1 MRIEGK
7 DYRTIWFEDNVV
19 KIIDQTKLPH
29 QFIIKDLKTIKD
41 AINAIK
47 IMEVR
52 GAPLI
57 GATAAY
63 GLVLAII
70 ENNDQ
75 SFLKKSADELISS
88 RPTAIN
94 LRWAVDRMMNKLSG
108 LNSDKILEI
117 ALNEAKDIC
126 EEDIK
131 FCENIGL
138 NGLKI
143 IEEIYNK
150 KKDTVNILTHC
161 NAGWLATINWG
172 TATSPIYHA
181 HKKGIPVHVW
191 ADETRPRN
199 QGANLTSYELN
210 EEGIKNT
217 IIADNTGGIL
227 MQRGEVDMCIV
238 GTDRTLAN
246 GDVCNKVGTYLK
258 ALAAHDNKIPF
269 YVALPSSTI
278 DWNIKDHKDIPIDDT
293 KIWAQRLSYVGE
305 LGYELYVEVKD
316 AKKIYELII
325 EKGKDH
331 NLSNCGM
338 HAMDIMRMESGFL
351 HWGHDISPEE
361 NQYQAGLSFTISNKK
376 NVDFIGKSALEK
388 IDKEKI
394 KTRFAKFTLK
404 DSKPGEPLLL
414 HDEPIYLEDK
424 IIGRSTSGNYSF
436 NFKKNLTFGYINNDF
451 SNEELQNK
459 NLFIEVEKKKYPIEI
474 SNKPLKQTNFKNN

>member
-1 MRIEGK
+1 MKIKGK
-7 DYRTIWFEDNVV
+7 EYRTIWFENNVV

-29 QFIIKDLKTIKD
+29 KFLIKDLKSAKE

-47 IMEVR
+47 TMEVR

-75 SFLKKSADELISS
+75 SFLKKSADDLIKS

-94 LRWAVDRMMNKLSG
+94 LKWAVDRMMNKLSG
-108 LNSDKILEI
+108 VNSEKILDI
-117 ALNEAKDIC
+117 ALNEAKEIC
-126 EEDIK
+126 EEDIN

-143 IEEIYNK
+143 IEEIYNE

-181 HKKGIPVHVW
+181 HNKGIPVHVW

-217 IIADNTGGIL
+217 IISDNTGGIL
-227 MQRGEVDMCIV
+227 MQRGQVDMCIV
-238 GTDRTLAN
+238 GTDRTLSN

-258 ALAAHDNKIPF
+258 ALAAKDNNVPF

-278 DWNIKDHKDIPIDDT
+278 DWNIRNSQDIPIEERSSEELS
-293 KIWAQRLSYVGE
+293 KIEGVDEDGK
-305 LGYELYVEVKD
+305 VK
-316 AKKIYELII
+316 KVKIYPNKSKAMNLAFDVTPAKYITGLIT
-325 EKGKDH
+325 EKGICEASEK
-331 NLSNCGM
+331 
-338 HAMDIMRMESGFL
+338 
-351 HWGHDISPEE
+351 
-361 NQYQAGLSFTISNKK
+361 GL
-376 NVDFIGKSALEK
+376 
-388 IDKEKI
+388 
-394 KTRFAKFTLK
+394 
-404 DSKPGEPLLL
+404 
-414 HDEPIYLEDK
+414 
-424 IIGRSTSGNYSF
+424 
-436 NFKKNLTFGYINNDF
+436 
-451 SNEELQNK
+451 K
-459 NLFIEVEKKKYPIEI
+459 NLFK
-474 SNKPLKQTNFKNN
+474 

>member
-1 MRIEGK
+1 MRIEGNEH
-7 DYRTIWFEDNVV
+7 RTIWYEKNIV

-29 QFIIKDLKTIKD
+29 QFIIKELKTVKD
-41 AINAIK
+41 SINAIK
-47 IMEVR
+47 TMEVR

-63 GLVLAII
+63 GIVLAVQ
-70 ENNDQ
+70 ENNNLE
-75 SFLKKSADELISS
+75 FIKKSSEDLIKS

-94 LRWAVDRMMNKLSG
+94 LKWAVDRIMKKISG
-108 LNSDKILEI
+108 INGDQILEVT
-117 ALNEAKDIC
+117 LNEAKEIC
-126 EEDIK
+126 NEDEK
-131 FCENIGL
+131 FCKNIGL

-191 ADETRPRN
+191 VDETRPRN

-238 GTDRTLAN
+238 GTDRTLAK

-258 ALAAHDNKIPF
+258 ALAAYDNNIPF

-278 DWNIKDHKDIPIDDT
+278 DWDLKDFRKIPIEERNSEELSHIEGVDT
-293 KIWAQRLSYVGE
+293 DGE
-305 LGYELYVEVKD
+305 LKKVLIYPGKSKAMNLAFDITPAKYVTK
-316 AKKIYELII
+316 LIT
-325 EKGKDH
+325 EKGICDA
-331 NLSNCGM
+331 S
-338 HAMDIMRMESGFL
+338 
-351 HWGHDISPEE
+351 EE
-361 NQYQAGLSFTISNKK
+361 GL
-376 NVDFIGKSALEK
+376 
-388 IDKEKI
+388 
-394 KTRFAKFTLK
+394 
-404 DSKPGEPLLL
+404 
-414 HDEPIYLEDK
+414 
-424 IIGRSTSGNYSF
+424 
-436 NFKKNLTFGYINNDF
+436 
-451 SNEELQNK
+451 K
-459 NLFIEVEKKKYPIEI
+459 NLFK
-474 SNKPLKQTNFKNN
+474 